1 MARFCTECG
10 TEIRQGVAFCTE
22 CGNRVPV
29 EPESTAVEA
38 PSGSSMTAME
48 EPREMPRPQSPRQP
62 EEFQNNPR
70 QWTPPAPAPTPAPP
84 APVRTPPA
92 PAENQTVSTGAYFGL
107 MLLFAL
113 PVVGFISCII
123 FSFAPQNPNLKHF
136 ARANL
141 IWAIIGLV
149 LGAILVGGLFL
160 LGGTVLQQLE
170 MTGEQLPLWEE
181 LLGGYGIP

>member
-1 MARFCTECG
+1 MNLV
-10 TEIRQGVAFCTE
+10 TEIPEIRGLMVISLDGSAAL
-22 CGNRVPV
+22 RVRKSHFAKVPLSVGDEV
-29 EPESTAVEA
+29 EPEEY
-38 PSGSSMTAME
+38 
-48 EPREMPRPQSPRQP
+48 
-62 EEFQNNPR
+62 QNNPR
-70 QWTPPAPAPTPAPP
+70 QWTPPAPAPSPAPP

-123 FSFAPQNPNLKHF
+123 LSFAPQNPNLKHF

-149 LGAILVGGLFL
+149 LGTILVGGLFL